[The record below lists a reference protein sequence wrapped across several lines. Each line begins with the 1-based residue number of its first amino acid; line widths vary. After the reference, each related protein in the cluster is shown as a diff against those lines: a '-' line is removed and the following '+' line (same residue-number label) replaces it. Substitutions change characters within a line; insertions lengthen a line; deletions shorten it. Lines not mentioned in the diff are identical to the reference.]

1 MKKLSDAI
9 QAEEEKLDLTPL
21 IDVIFMLLL
30 FFVVTTTFAED
41 TFFPIELS
49 GARNAESA
57 EVLDLASTAIVEISR
72 EGELAMG
79 REFVPST
86 MDLYQKLRDLSS
98 AGVLEAVAIKADAES
113 PSHYTVEVLDVLREL
128 GIENFAITTQS
139 SP

>member
-86 MDLYQKLRDLSS
+86 LDLYQKLRDLSS

>member
-9 QAEEEKLDLTPL
+9 LAEEEKLDLTPL

-41 TFFPIELS
+41 TFFPIELP
-49 GARNAESA
+49 GARNAEPA

-79 REFVPST
+79 REFRHRVNH
-86 MDLYQKLRDLSS
+86 D
-98 AGVLEAVAIKADAES
+98 
-113 PSHYTVEVLDVLREL
+113 
-128 GIENFAITTQS
+128 
-139 SP
+139 